1 MKPKIICIG
10 IVYFVLAYCGS
21 SVVAQTAI
29 IDLDKLTDI
38 RPLELDMG
46 NANSTSLSQT
56 PQLNHK
62 KQCRSVSLFDE
73 ISFLF
78 SVAGS
83 KQPQDFG
90 VNANLGGN
98 ASVNWGI
105 PIFKEYGIGAQVGSG
120 ITASSNAVR
129 VYELLGESTGRTQSF
144 TTVGLFQRTE
154 SDFAWGFVHDFLHE
168 KSYDSFR
175 LGQWRI
181 RGSYLVTSNNEVGVT
196 STLQSY
202 SDNGTF
208 GSNTQVTL
216 NPIDQGSL
224 YYRRFWGTGAQT
236 TAWFGIADKHGEN
249 NAVTGPSPIKKVPFL
264 FGADVLMP
272 LTSSLVIYGET
283 NMIMPSDTGTVDAF
297 LGVQWYPGGRAFR
310 ARRGKYSPLMSL
322 ASPTSFAVDL
332 AQ

>member
-1 MKPKIICIG
+1 MKPKIICIW

-21 SVVAQTAI
+21 SVFAQTAI
-29 IDLDKLTDI
+29 IDLDKITDI

-46 NANSTSLSQT
+46 NANATSLSQT

-78 SVAGS
+78 AVAGS

-98 ASVNWGI
+98 ASANWGI

-154 SDFAWGFVHDFLHE
+154 SDFAWGFVHDFLYE
-168 KSYDSFR
+168 KSFDSFR

-208 GSNTQVTL
+208 GTNTQVTL

-249 NAVTGPSPIKKVPFL
+249 NAVTGPSPIKKAPFL

>member
-1 MKPKIICIG
+1 MNPQIIRMLTF
-10 IVYFVLAYCGS
+10 YFAFVVLGS
-21 SVVAQTAI
+21 SVVAQTS
-29 IDLDKLTDI
+29 KF
-38 RPLELDMG
+38 EV
-46 NANSTSLSQT
+46 NAYGENSTSLPQT
-56 PQLNHK
+56 TKFEPKYQYPFT
-62 KQCRSVSLFDE
+62 SLSDE
-73 ISFLF
+73 ISFLI
-78 SVAGS
+78 ALDGS

-90 VNANLGGN
+90 VNANLGGI
-98 ASVNWGI
+98 ASFNWGI
-105 PIFKEYGIGAQVGSG
+105 PIFKEYGIGAQAGSG

-129 VYELLGESTGRTQSF
+129 VYELLGESTGRTQNF

-154 SDFAWGFVHDFLHE
+154 SDFAWGFVHDFLYE
-168 KSYDSFR
+168 KSFASFR

-181 RGSYLVTSNNEVGVT
+181 RGSYLVTSNDEIGVT

-202 SDNGTF
+202 SDTGTF
-208 GSNTQVTL
+208 GTNTEVTL

-297 LGVQWYPGGRAFR
+297 LGIQWYPGGRAFR
-310 ARRGKYSPLMSL
+310 ARRGKYCPLMSL

>member
-1 MKPKIICIG
+1 MKQKIIRMW
-10 IVYFVLAYCGS
+10 IVYFALAYFGS
-21 SVVAQTAI
+21 SVVAQTAP
-29 IDLDKLTDI
+29 IDVDTLTDT
-38 RPLELDMG
+38 RPLELETCS
-46 NANSTSLSQT
+46 ANSTSLSQT
-56 PQLNHK
+56 PNLNFK
-62 KQCRSVSLFDE
+62 NQCHAASLLDE

-78 SVAGS
+78 SLVGS

-105 PIFKEYGIGAQVGSG
+105 PVFKEFGIGAQVGTG

-144 TTVGLFQRTE
+144 TTIGLFQRTE
-154 SDFAWGFVHDFLHE
+154 SDFAWGFVHDFLYE
-168 KSYDSFR
+168 KSFDSFH

-181 RGSYLVTSNNEVGVT
+181 RGSYLITSNNEVGVT

-208 GSNTQVTL
+208 GNDTQVTL
-216 NPIDQGSL
+216 NPIDQGSM

-249 NAVTGPSPIKKVPFL
+249 NVVTGPSPIKKVPFL

-283 NMIMPSDTGTVDAF
+283 NMIMPSDTGSVDAF

>member
-1 MKPKIICIG
+1 MKPKIIRTW
-10 IVYFVLAYCGS
+10 IVFFVLAFFGS
-21 SVVAQTAI
+21 TVVAQTAP
-29 IDLDKLTDI
+29 IDLDKLTDT
-38 RPLELDMG
+38 RPIELEQCS
-46 NANSTSLSQT
+46 ASSTCLSQT
-56 PQLNHK
+56 PNLKSRH
-62 KQCRSVSLFDE
+62 QCGTSSLLDE

-78 SVAGS
+78 SLAGS

-90 VNANLGGN
+90 VNANVGGN

-129 VYELLGESTGRTQSF
+129 VYELLGESTERTQSF

-154 SDFAWGFVHDFLHE
+154 SDFAWGFVHDFLYE
-168 KSYDSFR
+168 KSFDSIR

-208 GSNTQVTL
+208 GTSTQVTL

-236 TAWFGIADKHGEN
+236 TAWLGIADKHGEN